1 MKYSKFIYFV
11 LLLAMGMSTSTA
23 QVQQGLPKGDER
35 FASSNQQ
42 FEQEVL
48 LLVNQIRKR
57 RGLRQLRLQPE
68 LTNAARYH
76 AKDMSVDNYFEH
88 DSYDRLK
95 NGRKKRIGSFS
106 DRLDRFSST
115 EWYGWAENIAMGHS
129 SAQAVMK
136 SWMKSRG
143 HRVNLLNANY
153 EYIGIAYINGYWVQN
168 FGDASP

>member
-1 MKYSKFIYFV
+1 MWHSKFIYFV
-11 LLLAMGMSTSTA
+11 LLLIMGTGVTMA
-23 QVQQGLPKGDER
+23 QAQKGLPKGDER

-48 LLVNQIRKR
+48 ALVNQIRKR
-57 RGLRQLRLQPE
+57 RGLRQLRLHPE
-68 LTNAARYH
+68 LTNTARYH
-76 AKDMSVDNYFEH
+76 AQDMSADNYFEH

-106 DRLDRFSST
+106 DRLKSFSST
-115 EWYGWAENIAMGHS
+115 QWYGWAENIAMGHS
-129 SAQAVMK
+129 SPQAVMK
-136 SWMKSRG
+136 SWMKSKG
-143 HRVNLLNANY
+143 HRVNLLNASY